1 MLKKKKV
8 YIHVQAVKVAD
19 VFSLVR
25 MCSVC
30 VCSVGERWVA
40 VRADRDP
47 EQPAQMAGSKCSL
60 YVSDL

>member
-1 MLKKKKV
+1 MKKLHACV
-8 YIHVQAVKVAD
+8 SSYSAD

-25 MCSVC
+25 MCNVC
-30 VCSVGERWVA
+30 VCVGVGERWVA

-47 EQPAQMAGSKCSL
+47 KQPAQMAGSKCSL